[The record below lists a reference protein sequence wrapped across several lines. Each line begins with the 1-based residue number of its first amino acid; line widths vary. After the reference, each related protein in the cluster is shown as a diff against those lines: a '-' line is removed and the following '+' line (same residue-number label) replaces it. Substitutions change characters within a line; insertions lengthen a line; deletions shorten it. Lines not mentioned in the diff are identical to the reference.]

1 MIHESF
7 GQTENNNLETNELTP
22 DSAQSIQIERVNEE
36 DKQKEIVRRE
46 QNRLNQLNE
55 VREKL
60 GLLNKDSIQPTGIR
74 KIILDKVNA
83 GEELSISERIKSGR
97 DRVYTGDDIEGISIK
112 SDHAYRA
119 VDLNTLKKYVHHGNI
134 EGEHEQ
140 PDVWTEGGN
149 SGVDWYLGGVA
160 PKYGEYIIEAPANPD
175 KFTIADLH
183 DNSVMSSDLSV
194 RHIKSEG
201 GTNNSVDLSDTN
213 LYKLNKTEE
222 GKLRAESVDVNNI

>member
-1 MIHESF
+1 MSQESF
-7 GQTENNNLETNELTP
+7 NATENKIEISESTYDSENE
-22 DSAQSIQIERVNEE
+22 SIKPVDNVK
-36 DKQKEIVRRE
+36 KQEEIVRRE

-74 KIILDKVNA
+74 KIISDKVNA
-83 GEELSISERIKSGR
+83 GEELSMLERIKSGR
-97 DRVYTGDDIEGISIK
+97 DRVYTGNDIEGMNIK
-112 SDHAYRA
+112 PDHAYRA
-119 VDLNTLKKYVHHGNI
+119 VDLNTLKKYIYHGNV
-134 EGEHEQ
+134 EGEHEK
-140 PDVWTEGGN
+140 PDVWKEGDN
-149 SGVDWYLGGVA
+149 RGVDWYLGGVA

-183 DNSVMSSDLSV
+183 DNSILSSDLSV